1 MRPNGRSTAPAR
13 PSRHASS
20 TAGLSRGWGR
30 AEPQASTVSA
40 GWGAPRDATD
50 AAATEQRAVR
60 PPEPTYALRSS
71 GAAEQPA
78 RGSRTSS
85 AAHAKLAADYQRSR
99 GQAGSSARARSQL
112 TEGRDMNPL
121 FQDGPSSYAA
131 PPPPPQRVE
140 QASPLT
146 DRIRPASDAPQYDSG
161 GQPVRNMTLAREH
174 GVFGGGPEA
183 VSAPREPEPEPEPE
197 PKPEPPAEPDPEP
210 ELEPLQASPARRQDI
225 ILEPPRG
232 TRAL

>member
-1 MRPNGRSTAPAR
+1 MYWEAYK
-13 PSRHASS
+13 SS
-20 TAGLSRGWGR
+20 YKR
-30 AEPQASTVSA
+30 E
-40 GWGAPRDATD
+40 
-50 AAATEQRAVR
+50 
-60 PPEPTYALRSS
+60 
-71 GAAEQPA
+71 

-85 AAHAKLAADYQRSR
+85 AAHAKLAAEYQRSR

-161 GQPVRNMTLAREH
+161 GQPARKMTLAREH
-174 GVFGGGPEA
+174 GVFGGG
-183 VSAPREPEPEPEPE
+183 SD
-197 PKPEPPAEPDPEP
+197 PKIIISGYARNSNLGSDPPPNTKKSFFLPFRG
-210 ELEPLQASPARRQDI
+210 SPPSRKH
-225 ILEPPRG
+225 LFSSE
-232 TRAL
+232 